1 MFRSQRG
8 GSYDFAFG
16 KVVLTHI
23 ATHVHPACHTAPG
36 RPLPPQPVW
45 VRAQPEVDSLTS
57 SLPAAFSDILLL
69 LQIEDY
75 PLTEAVHR
83 TTVRKRPIA

>member
-23 ATHVHPACHTAPG
+23 ATHVHPAPG

-75 PLTEAVHR
+75 PLTKAVHR
-83 TTVRKRPIA
+83 TTVRKQPIA